1 MTPRELIKSAIHF
14 NTPDAL
20 PIIYPTQNISDIHIQ
35 KGQFGTGG
43 AVEAEAAELLE
54 KWGTPQGKLN
64 ENFFRKR
71 PRRFFNESRGTR
83 NP

>member
-20 PIIYPTQNISDIHIQ
+20 PIIYPTQNISDIHIL

-43 AVEAEAAELLE
+43 AVEAEAAELF
-54 KWGTPQGKLN
+54 GKMGN
-64 ENFFRKR
+64 AARK
-71 PRRFFNESRGTR
+71 T
-83 NP
+83 